1 MNAKPLS
8 YSQLQVESPPLWQTL
23 SASSDEWHAP
33 CLVANSNHVPL
44 GHWYG
49 AARVKRADAP
59 RAKPLACARGIDTE
73 AINNI
78 TPRSFA
84 SAERKREKGGSM
96 KHTNDL
102 STMVAGM
109 VSEVVTG
116 VITGVTSA
124 RRLYYRNLLLV
135 AVVVAGV
142 TLAIAVMFRNHLPGI
157 SVTPAR
163 GDISAP
169 APARYRRPEPTP
181 RANDDAEEL
190 RRLTRPNPL

>member
-1 MNAKPLS
+1 
-8 YSQLQVESPPLWQTL
+8 
-23 SASSDEWHAP
+23 
-33 CLVANSNHVPL
+33 
-44 GHWYG
+44 
-49 AARVKRADAP
+49 
-59 RAKPLACARGIDTE
+59 
-73 AINNI
+73 
-78 TPRSFA
+78 
-84 SAERKREKGGSM
+84 M
-96 KHTNDL
+96 KQTNDL

-135 AVVVAGV
+135 AIVVAGV
-142 TLAIAVMFRNHLPGI
+142 TLAIAVMFRDYLPGG
-157 SVTPAR
+157 SVTPAQ

-169 APARYRRPEPTP
+169 APARDRRPEPTP

>member
-1 MNAKPLS
+1 MK
-8 YSQLQVESPPLWQTL
+8 QTN
-23 SASSDEWHAP
+23 E
-33 CLVANSNHVPL
+33 
-44 GHWYG
+44 
-49 AARVKRADAP
+49 
-59 RAKPLACARGIDTE
+59 
-73 AINNI
+73 
-78 TPRSFA
+78 
-84 SAERKREKGGSM
+84 
-96 KHTNDL
+96 L

-142 TLAIAVMFRNHLPGI
+142 TLAIAVMFRNYLPGG
-157 SVTPAR
+157 SVAPAR